1 MLLVICLLQIQK
13 IRKFSPTEVI
23 CRIILLLS
31 FMGLKIRSKENESN
45 FYFHNWKQIEK
56 MNEPFITKHRKPLY

>member
-13 IRKFSPTEVI
+13 IRKFSLTEVN

-31 FMGLKIRSKENESN
+31 FMSSKIRSKENESN

-56 MNEPFITKHRKPLY
+56 MNEPFIPKHRKPLY